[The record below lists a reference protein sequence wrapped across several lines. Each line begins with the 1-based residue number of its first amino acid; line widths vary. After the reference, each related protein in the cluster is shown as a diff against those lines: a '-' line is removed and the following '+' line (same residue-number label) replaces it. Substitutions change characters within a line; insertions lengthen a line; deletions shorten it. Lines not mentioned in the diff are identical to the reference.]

1 MHTETASEESGE
13 AALAFLLRPTGSP
26 IHLDRSAG
34 RALEVARIF
43 GDEVVDIRYFS
54 RTEIVRLGLA
64 DDFPVPVELLPG
76 DHHAFLEHDGTAWV
90 VRCWGAWAGF
100 VDEED
105 RRTALVDRVARD
117 GTMRLGEGETL
128 VVEVGN
134 SVFVVR
140 TVWRSARLPVP
151 LVGDIDPVGVL
162 VAASV
167 SAVAMMLGVLGA
179 ITPPPTHSSVEG
191 EPVVTHIQLVLP
203 LESEPTEAPS
213 ETKEKE
219 AGGGSSVGPK
229 DPKPSLDKRP
239 GKPDA
244 EVVRDDLDK
253 LFGGLDAVL
262 SETGLNADMKAGIDS
277 LIASKGTQ
285 GLGPGGLG
293 TGRCMGHDCKGFGT
307 VDGSRIGDTPGSLR
321 RPDAER
327 LARLD
332 TSITR
337 DLARELVRVEEPIL
351 MGGIDRGQI
360 DAVVKRHMN
369 AIRYCYTRE
378 LTRTPQLTGKVSVKF
393 IIAKDGSV
401 SSATVAQSSMGSP
414 AVEGCV
420 TGRFMR
426 MQFPEM
432 QGGGIAVVKYPFV
445 FAQG

>member
-1 MHTETASEESGE
+1 MHTETASEESSE

-26 IHLDRSAG
+26 THVDRSAG

-43 GDEVVDIRYFS
+43 GDEVVDIQYFA

-90 VRCWGAWAGF
+90 VRCGGAWAGF
-100 VDEED
+100 VDEQEL
-105 RRTALVDRVARD
+105 RTALSERVAKD
-117 GTMRLGEGETL
+117 GSMRLGEDETL

-167 SAVAMMLGVLGA
+167 SAVAIVLGVLGA
-179 ITPPPTHSSVEG
+179 IMPPPTHSSMDG
-191 EPVVTHIQLVLP
+191 DTVVTTVQLVMP
-203 LESEPTEAPS
+203 LETKPTVLPV
-213 ETKEKE
+213 ETNEKE
-219 AGGGSSVGPK
+219 PGGGSSEGPK
-229 DPKPSLDKRP
+229 DPKPSLEKEP

-244 EVVRDDLDK
+244 EVVRKNLEDM
-253 LFGGLDAVL
+253 FGGLDAAL
-262 SETGLNADMKAGIDS
+262 SETGMPADMRAGIDS

-285 GLGPGGLG
+285 GIGTDGLG

-307 VDGSRIGDTPGSLR
+307 VDGSGIGDRPGSR
-321 RPDAER
+321 HRPEAVR
-327 LARLD
+327 LATLGDGPPHEGKGLVAIEDPILIGGIDKSAIDAVIKRHMN
-332 TSITR
+332 SIR
-337 DLARELVRVEEPIL
+337 HCYSRELVREPSL
-351 MGGIDRGQI
+351 
-360 DAVVKRHMN
+360 A
-369 AIRYCYTRE
+369 
-378 LTRTPQLTGKVSVKF
+378 GKISVKF

-414 AVEGCV
+414 AVESCV

-426 MQFPEM
+426 MQFPELR
-432 QGGGIAVVKYPFV
+432 GGGIAVVKYPFV